1 MVIDTSAVIA
11 ILHDEPER
19 RQFLDAVE
27 GAAARLMSVA
37 TFVETSMVVEGRRGA
52 QGLRLYDRLA
62 QRLAIELVPVDVEQG
77 QVARDAFSRYGRG
90 RHPAS
95 LTLGDCFT
103 YALASVAS
111 EPVLCKG
118 DDFAQTDI
126 AVVVC

>member
-19 RQFLDAVE
+19 RQLLDAVE

-95 LTLGDCFT
+95 LNLGDCFT
-103 YALASVAS
+103 YALASVAN